1 MDRCF
6 SYNVSSNNRY
16 TYPDICPKRYNAIR
30 TMLSMLN
37 RHCLITHKHCT
48 LDVYCKCTSFNNNK
62 LLKVRWCNKWWC
74 DVSKWTNR
82 FTYFDRNKTP
92 KENWARSL
100 KCSMSL
106 AYSEYKKGALRDQ
119 SNKINIVCCSAAMRR
134 RITGLLYS
142 NKLKNVQANR
152 AILNDLAPFSKSFKE
167 VWEHIKINGTWNL
180 RSNNISTQQQTLTC
194 INGQQI
200 I

>member
-48 LDVYCKCTSFNNNK
+48 LDFYCKCISFNNNK

-82 FTYFDRNKTP
+82 FTYFDRNKTVFNVSRIFRVQ
-92 KENWARSL
+92 ERSTER
-100 KCSMSL
+100 
-106 AYSEYKKGALRDQ
+106 SEQQDKYCLLFSGNEAK
-119 SNKINIVCCSAAMRR
+119 NHWTIVFQ
-134 RITGLLYS
+134 
-142 NKLKNVQANR
+142 QA
-152 AILNDLAPFSKSFKE
+152 
-167 VWEHIKINGTWNL
+167 
-180 RSNNISTQQQTLTC
+180 
-194 INGQQI
+194 
-200 I
+200 